1 MKKALALPH
10 ADGRREAR
18 STVARSVY
26 PQRPERPAQPLD
38 DWVRQRLGPLRHRLQ
53 PRIGWLRHIAD
64 AAAAQRPAAQALD
77 DTALQARL
85 PALARQVWQG
95 GQPAQIDRVG
105 QAAALA
111 EGLALVRELARRT
124 LGMEPYEAQLM
135 GAAALAAGL
144 LAEMQTGEGKTLTAG
159 IAAALMAM
167 AGVPVHVATVND
179 YLAERDADEMRPLFD
194 RLGLRVGTIVSG
206 MDLDSRRAAYACH
219 VTYCTGKELV
229 FDYLKDRAAV
239 GPESSQA
246 RQKLGGLLG
255 APTAP
260 LLLRGL
266 HFAIIDEADSIF
278 IDEARTPLILS
289 EKAGAAPDDQ
299 LYVEALALARQL
311 REGEHYLLRQ
321 AHRELLLTPAGR
333 QWLTEHC
340 LGLGREWTVR
350 TAREQLA
357 SQALRALHL
366 FHRDQHY
373 IVRDDEVQIV
383 DEQTG
388 RALPGR
394 VWEQALH
401 QMVECKEGCAYSDA
415 TRTLARIT
423 YQRFFRRYLRLSGMT
438 GTAQEVRGEL
448 WRVYE
453 LETVVIPTHR
463 PSQRRLGPTRCLP
476 TEADKWHAIAERARQ
491 LAGAGRAVLVG
502 TRSVEA
508 SERLSAVLTAQ
519 GVVHRVLNARQD
531 ADEAALVRAAGEPGT
546 VTVAT
551 NMAGRGTDIKPP
563 PEVKALGGLHVI
575 LSEFHESA
583 RVDRQL
589 FGRAARQGDPGSAEA
604 IVCLQDAIFR
614 HHAPGALAQA
624 RQLGAPGRHHR
635 VIDALRRSAQR
646 RAEAIHAR
654 TRAAAMK
661 HDQQI
666 ETLLCFSGKN

>member
-1 MKKALALPH
+1 MKPGSTMPLP
-10 ADGRREAR
+10 GRASEAR

-26 PQRPERPAQPLD
+26 PQRPEARERPVD
-38 DWVRQRLGPLRHRLQ
+38 DWLRARLGPLRHRVQ
-53 PRIGWLRHIAD
+53 PRIGWLRRIAT
-64 AAAAQRPAAQALD
+64 AAAAQRAGAQSLD
-77 DTALQARL
+77 DAALRDRL

-95 GQPAQIDRVG
+95 GQPGQIDRG
-105 QAAALA
+105 QQATALA

-144 LAEMQTGEGKTLTAG
+144 LAEMQTGEGKTLTAA
-159 IAAALMAM
+159 IAAALMAS

-194 RLGLRVGTIVSG
+194 CLGLRVGTIVSG
-206 MDLDSRRAAYACH
+206 LDLAHRRAAYACH

-246 RQKLGGLLG
+246 RQTLGGLLG
-255 APTAP
+255 ASAAP

-289 EKAGAAPDDQ
+289 EKAGAAPDGQ

-311 REGEHYLLRQ
+311 REGEHFLLRH
-321 AHRELLLTPAGR
+321 AHRELLLTPNGR
-333 QWLTEHC
+333 RWLTEHC

-438 GTAQEVRGEL
+438 GTAQEVRCEL
-448 WRVYE
+448 WRVYG
-453 LETVVIPTHR
+453 LETVVIPSHR
-463 PSQRRLGPTRCLP
+463 PSQRHHSATRCLP
-476 TEADKWHAIAERARQ
+476 TEAAKWLAIAARARG
-491 LAGAGRAVLVG
+491 LADAGRAVLVG

-519 GVVHRVLNARQD
+519 GVAHRVLNARQD

-589 FGRAARQGDPGSAEA
+589 FGRAARQGDPGSVEA
-604 IVCLQDAIFR
+604 IVSLQDAVFR
-614 HHAPGALAQA
+614 HHAPGALALAQ
-624 RQLGAPGRHHR
+624 RLGAGGSHRR
-635 VIDALRRSAQR
+635 VIDALRRTAQR
-646 RAEAIHAR
+646 RAELIHAR